1 MQKKNL
7 RSFLGAPAQSQDT
20 HHEALRMI
28 EDDCLTDAA
37 MARNLPRSE
46 QKIRHADVIS
56 QEDLLEL
63 YRVHQ

>member
-1 MQKKNL
+1 
-7 RSFLGAPAQSQDT
+7 
-20 HHEALRMI
+20 MI